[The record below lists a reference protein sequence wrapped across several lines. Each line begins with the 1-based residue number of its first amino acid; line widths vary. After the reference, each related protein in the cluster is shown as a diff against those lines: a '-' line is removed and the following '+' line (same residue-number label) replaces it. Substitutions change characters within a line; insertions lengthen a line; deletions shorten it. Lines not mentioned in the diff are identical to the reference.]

1 MMFDSNSYF
10 EKSKNN
16 PKSFGYL
23 LFLILI
29 SLHIYFLFTV
39 NIFNTY
45 IFFGSLICF
54 ILTYTYPSIFNY
66 PNKAWIYFGILLAKI
81 ISPIIMGVI
90 FYLILTPISIM
101 IRIFK
106 NDLLNEKFEK
116 ERNSYWIKRIK
127 KPEALDKQY

>member
-1 MMFDSNSYF
+1 
-10 EKSKNN
+10 
-16 PKSFGYL
+16 
-23 LFLILI
+23 
-29 SLHIYFLFTV
+29 
-39 NIFNTY
+39 
-45 IFFGSLICF
+45 
-54 ILTYTYPSIFNY
+54 
-66 PNKAWIYFGILLAKI
+66 
-81 ISPIIMGVI
+81 MGVI